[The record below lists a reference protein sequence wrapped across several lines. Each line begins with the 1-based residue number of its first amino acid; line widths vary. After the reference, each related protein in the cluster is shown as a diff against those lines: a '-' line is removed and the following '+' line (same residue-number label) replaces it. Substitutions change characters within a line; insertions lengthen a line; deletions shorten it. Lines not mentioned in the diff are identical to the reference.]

1 MEHGN
6 YILEVCTDS
15 LESAVAAQKGGADRL
30 ELCGHL
36 VIGGVTPEEE
46 LFLQV
51 RRACQIPIRVLIRP
65 RFGDFCYTEPEF
77 ERMLDQISRFQKLG
91 ADAVVCGCL
100 LPDGN
105 LDRERMKLLL
115 DRAGHMEMTLHR
127 AFDVCQD
134 AERTLEEAISL
145 GIGTILT
152 SGQADSALNGAELLR
167 SLNQKSRGRI
177 ALMAGA
183 GVKPSNLRQLYEKT
197 GLQFY
202 HMSAK
207 CTKESQMKFRRQGI
221 PMGLPGISEYE
232 IWRTD
237 EEQVRE
243 AVEILADLP

>member
-1 MEHGN
+1 
-6 YILEVCTDS
+6 
-15 LESAVAAQKGGADRL
+15 
-30 ELCGHL
+30 
-36 VIGGVTPEEE
+36 
-46 LFLQV
+46 
-51 RRACQIPIRVLIRP
+51 
-65 RFGDFCYTEPEF
+65 
-77 ERMLDQISRFQKLG
+77 MLDQVSRFQKLG